1 MIKLGC
7 SSRSYILVGPDE
19 DQEEESELTI
29 TEMKQKRQ
37 EELARREALVKEAE
51 IKAEEER
58 IAREKREEERGVD
71 WGMGEDADVE
81 TDLTENPYAQ
91 TNNEDLYIDD
101 PKKALR
107 GFMEREGAE
116 FEYDCT
122 EQGIGQFLCK
132 VVLPI
137 DDERGRPIVAEV
149 LHKGKK
155 KEAVAQCALEACR
168 ILDRHGVLRQATH
181 ESKKRKAKNWQD
193 NDFYDSDDDTFLDRT
208 GTIERKRENR
218 MKQKQPQQAETYQ
231 SLLDKEKSMSER
243 INSIQRELTAS
254 QSATQS
260 ITEEV
265 DSLESFMAELKQPKL
280 DKEKMMQLKTELV
293 RLKQDH
299 AQVIKLV
306 NIARPADLPPLT
318 TQYDSQATKTQN
330 KSKFPMFGK
339 RLKVKVAIP
348 KEKAVEKPVDDNDEQ
363 DDNYDVKNPIE
374 EKMEV
379 VESLVE
385 AESTNKKAF
394 IIENENTKLS
404 EEKRETIVMKFNN
417 STSKLT
423 KNTVSETK
431 DKDVDVSNS
440 IQSKTEDSES
450 KRKKNQRRIAQ
461 REEKLEKEKQRGYA
475 EDLRKEDY
483 NMWVPPED
491 QTGDG
496 KTSLNDKYGY

>member
-1 MIKLGC
+1 
-7 SSRSYILVGPDE
+7 
-19 DQEEESELTI
+19 
-29 TEMKQKRQ
+29 
-37 EELARREALVKEAE
+37 
-51 IKAEEER
+51 
-58 IAREKREEERGVD
+58 
-71 WGMGEDADVE
+71 
-81 TDLTENPYAQ
+81 
-91 TNNEDLYIDD
+91 
-101 PKKALR
+101 
-107 GFMEREGAE
+107 
-116 FEYDCT
+116 
-122 EQGIGQFLCK
+122 
-132 VVLPI
+132 
-137 DDERGRPIVAEV
+137 
-149 LHKGKK
+149 
-155 KEAVAQCALEACR
+155 
-168 ILDRHGVLRQATH
+168 
-181 ESKKRKAKNWQD
+181 
-193 NDFYDSDDDTFLDRT
+193 
-208 GTIERKRENR
+208 

-260 ITEEV
+260 VTEEV